1 MESGSNNRM
10 DQNKVQKN
18 LNKMG
23 KKNEI
28 LEKVFVFCTY
38 RFMDEISSSK
48 YLLNMGYVH
57 TSKKQKFLTE
67 KQTL

>member
-1 MESGSNNRM
+1 M
-10 DQNKVQKN
+10 DKNKVQKN

-28 LEKVFVFCTY
+28 LGRVFVFCTY

-48 YLLNMGYVH
+48 YLLNMG
-57 TSKKQKFLTE
+57 
-67 KQTL
+67 